1 MKKSLQ
7 FVLIF
12 ALLINTFYAFSQGVC
27 GSVFTDSGGLNGSY
41 SNSENVTTTI
51 CPDNPGELVKITFTS
66 FNIEN
71 NFDFLKV
78 YDGSSPNAP
87 LIGTYTGTN
96 IPIIQSTAAD
106 GCLTFVFTSDSVIN
120 LTGWIANV
128 TCVPQSSCLV
138 PSGLSTVVSTN
149 NVSLNWTENGSATEW
164 EVLIQTSGTTPPTSA
179 NTGINTSTKPYT
191 ISGLS
196 QGTSYNVYVRS
207 ICSSGD
213 LSQWSNASS
222 FTNVFSCTSPNQFS
236 TANQTQ
242 TSIDIN
248 WSNIPNI
255 SGYEY
260 AVQLASIT
268 TNPTSGTFNSTNNIS
283 IANLTPGTS
292 YKIRVRTICSPNS
305 TSQWVAYYFNT
316 LSTPQPT
323 PVCGGSFID
332 NGGISGNYNTSSD
345 STVTIY
351 PTVAGEFVTVDF
363 LTFDTEANWDGLYI
377 YNGNSTNA
385 PQISS
390 DNPGGSVPGGLP
402 GAFWGTDSPGTVTST
417 SVDGS
422 LTFRFISDSAINR
435 AGWNAYVICG
445 PPLTCPKPTS
455 IIVSNINT
463 FSANFAWTENGS
475 ATQWEVLILPAGTFP
490 NSTSVGTLTSTST
503 FLATN
508 LSINTQYNFFVRS
521 ICSAS
526 DLSFWSTVKSFK
538 TAICAPPTQITAS
551 AITQNTALISW
562 ANTFGQYEIIVQLST
577 TIAPTATSVGTLLSV
592 NSYQVNGLLSLK
604 QYRAYLRLICD
615 TSNKSAWSSYSFTI
629 LDNVLTTGAPLNVV
643 ECADNLTS
651 CFDLT
656 SNNSSILANLDPSLY
671 TIRYFASQANA
682 NSGISPIV
690 APVCF
695 SNATR
700 TYYVVLTQI
709 STGLTQSFNFY
720 INTRTV
726 NSTVVLFKLTECNN
740 TQGTIVNFNLSEITS
755 QINSTNNLEY
765 YTTLI
770 NATTGT
776 SQITSINSYPVNTTV
791 PITTIFVK
799 EIIANAC
806 DNIFSFQLVVYSDCS
821 LGYTCLEANSLCGK
835 LGIPFANTH
844 QNITADPGNSYGCL
858 GSQPNPTWFYLP
870 ISDPGTLNLTI
881 QQSTDINFATNNL
894 DVDYI
899 VYGPF
904 SNPTTPCATA
914 FTTANIVACSFSGAP
929 VEYPIIPN
937 AITGQYYLLMVTN
950 FSNNAGYIKITT
962 ATTSTAAIDC
972 SGMRLNA
979 FLDANTNGIKD
990 VGEVNFPLG
999 QFHHEMNSSGIIHNI
1014 TNHGVYNIYDNNS
1027 ANLYNVNYT
1036 IDPNYTTQY
1045 GLTASSYTNISTS
1058 NSGMVTYYFPVTII
1072 DYYKDLS
1079 VVVLPYT
1086 APRAGA
1092 IYKNKVVY
1100 TNLGSLTVV
1109 SGTVTFNNDASTTIT
1124 AISEPSAVPIA
1135 NGFTYDYSNLAP
1147 FESRVI
1153 DVTMSVPP
1161 IPTVAINQLLTNT
1174 ASILPINNDLVPA
1187 NNYSQTTSAIIA
1199 AYDPND
1205 KVEAHGE
1212 KILISSFNAND
1223 YLTYTIRFENTG
1235 NAYAI
1240 NVNVTDEL
1248 DAKIDETSIKMIAAS
1263 HNYTLDRVGSNLS
1276 WNFENIQLPVS
1287 VPNTE
1292 IGKGYITFKAKLKPG
1307 FTVGT
1312 VVPNTAKIYFDS
1324 NPPIITNTFNT
1335 EFVTVLATD
1344 DFNQNTFRIYPNP
1357 VQNSLTIITNQT
1369 IEIKELN
1376 IYNTLGQLV
1385 QTIKNPN
1392 KTIDVSS
1399 LQTGNYLLKIITDNG
1414 VNIQKFNKE

>member
-1 MKKSLQ
+1 MKKTLQ

-12 ALLINTFYAFSQGVC
+12 ALLVNALASFSQGGC
-27 GSVFTDSGGLNGSY
+27 GGVFTDSGGANGSY
-41 SNSENVTTTI
+41 SNGENITTTI
-51 CPDNPGELVKITFTS
+51 CPDSFGGAVLVS
-66 FNIEN
+66 FSSFAVEG

-78 YDGSSPNAP
+78 YDGVSMNAP
-87 LIGTYTGTN
+87 LIGSFTG
-96 IPIIQSTAAD
+96 STLPPNLQATSTD
-106 GCLTFVFTSDSVIN
+106 GCLTFVFTSDTSTT
-120 LTGWIANV
+120 LAGWVANISC
-128 TCVPQSSCLV
+128 TQQSSCLPPTQLNV
-138 PSGLSTVVSTN
+138 NNITSFTANASWSTIAN
-149 NVSLNWTENGSATEW
+149 
-164 EVLIQTSGTTPPTSA
+164 TSG
-179 NTGINTSTKPYT
+179 
-191 ISGLS
+191 
-196 QGTSYNVYVRS
+196 
-207 ICSSGD
+207 
-213 LSQWSNASS
+213 
-222 FTNVFSCTSPNQFS
+222 F
-236 TANQTQ
+236 
-242 TSIDIN
+242 
-248 WSNIPNI
+248 
-255 SGYEY
+255 EY
-260 AVQLASIT
+260 AVQLASNT
-268 TNPTSGTFNSTNNIS
+268 PLPSQGTFISSNNVS
-283 IANLTPGTS
+283 LSGLLAATP
-292 YKIRVRTICSPNS
+292 YKLYVRTLCANNTVSS
-305 TSQWVAYYFNT
+305 WVAYNFTT
-316 LSTPQPT
+316 LPLPT
-323 PVCGGSFID
+323 PACGGTFTD
-332 NGGISGNYNTSSD
+332 NGGPTATYFANTD
-345 STVTIY
+345 ATVTIY

-363 LTFDTEANWDGLYI
+363 LTFDTEISYDGLYI
-377 YNGNSTNA
+377 YNGNSINA

-390 DNPGGSVPGGLP
+390 GNGAGSIPGGLP
-402 GAFWGTDSPGTVTST
+402 GAFWGTASPGTITST
-417 SVDGS
+417 AADGS
-422 LTFRFISDSAINR
+422 LTFRFRSDSGVNR
-435 AGWNAYVICG
+435 NGWTANVVCG
-445 PPLTCPKPTS
+445 QTISCPKPS
-455 IIVSNINT
+455 NVVVSNIT
-463 FSANFAWTENGS
+463 IASANFTWTENGT
-475 ATQWEVLILPAGTFP
+475 ATQWEALVLPAGTVP
-490 NSTSVGTLTSTST
+490 TASSNGSLVSANT
-503 FLATN
+503 FAATN
-508 LSINTQYNFFVRS
+508 LTIGTTYNFFVRS
-521 ICSAS
+521 ICSPNS
-526 DLSFWSTVKSFK
+526 KSFWSSVRTFTTLS
-538 TAICAPPTQITAS
+538 CNTQTQASASNITATS
-551 AITQNTALISW
+551 ATISW
-562 ANTFGQYEIIVQLST
+562 TNTSNQYEYILQTST
-577 TIAPTATSVGTLLSV
+577 TAAPTANSVGTLLSV
-592 NSYQVNGLLSLK
+592 NSFQANGLIAYTN
-604 QYRAYLRLICD
+604 YRVYLRLICGQ
-615 TSNKSAWSSYSFTI
+615 SVGNWINFSFTT
-629 LDNVLTTGAPLNVV
+629 LDNELTIGQPLDIN
-643 ECADNLTS
+643 ECNDNLNS

-656 SNNSSILANLDPSLY
+656 FNNPNILVNLDPALY
-671 TIRYFASQANA
+671 TINYYFTAANA
-682 NSGISPIV
+682 NAGTNPVI

-695 SNATR
+695 ANAMR
-700 TYYVVLTQI
+700 TYYAVLKQL
-709 STGLTQSFNFY
+709 STGLKQTFNFS
-720 INTRTV
+720 INTKTINPTTV
-726 NSTVVLFKLTECNN
+726 LLNITECDNN
-740 TQGTIVNFNLSEITS
+740 QAGSVIFNLNDINN
-755 QINSTNNLEY
+755 QINTTNSLQF
-765 YTTLI
+765 YTSLQ
-770 NATTGT
+770 NAIAGT
-776 SQITSINSYPVNTTV
+776 SSITNANAYSVVTSTTV
-791 PITTIFVK
+791 RTIFVK
-799 EIIANAC
+799 EIIANDC
-806 DNIFSFQLVVYSDCS
+806 DNIYSFQLVVYTDCS
-821 LGYTCLEANSLCGK
+821 LGYTCSDANSLCGK

-844 QNITADPGNSYGCL
+844 QNITADPNNNYGCL
-858 GSQPNPTWFYLP
+858 ASQPNPTWFYLP

-904 SNPTTPCATA
+904 TNPTTPCATA
-914 FTTANIVACSFSGAP
+914 LTTANIVACSFSIAP

-1086 APRAGA
+1086 APRAGT

-1100 TNLGSLTVV
+1100 TNLGSLNVA
-1109 SGTVTFNNDASTTIT
+1109 SGTVTFNNDPATTIN
-1124 AISEPSAVPIA
+1124 AISEPSAIPIA

-1344 DFNQNTFRIYPNP
+1344 DFNQNAFRIYPNP